1 MENNHPIVSFKV
13 QDYTT
18 ELVGRYDED
27 NMLFYLQRGDGEI
40 VYRYEEYRVTEY
52 TYLVPKRK
60 IIIYPNDA
68 PAILEPVSDEVQK
81 ITQDIDKQCIKLLR
95 KHRYKV
101 RYKIK
106 SRFNR

>member
-1 MENNHPIVSFKV
+1 MNNHPIVSFKV
-13 QDYTT
+13 QDFTT

-27 NMLFYLQRGDGEI
+27 NMLFYIQRGDGEI

-60 IIIYPNDA
+60 IIIYKDDEPI
-68 PAILEPVSDEVQK
+68 ILEPVSDEVHQISK
-81 ITQDIDKQCIKLLR
+81 NIDQQCIRLLR
-95 KHRYKV
+95 KYRLIARLKY
-101 RYKIK
+101 K